1 MKYTSII
8 VIVLVMISGLVSCNS
23 QRSKE
28 IKAEWKL
35 VWEEDFD
42 GSDIDYT
49 VWSKIPRGKSDW
61 NNYMSD
67 YDSLYEVANGNLI
80 LRGIVNNVLPND
92 TAPFITGGV
101 YTKDK
106 IVFGE
111 GRL

>member
-23 QRSKE
+23 QRPKE
-28 IKAEWKL
+28 IKAEWQL
-35 VWEEDFD
+35 VWEEDFN
-42 GSDIDYT
+42 GSDIDYS

-80 LRGIVNNVLPND
+80 LRGIEHKHTRQNLENIN
-92 TAPFITGGV
+92 
-101 YTKDK
+101 K
-106 IVFGE
+106 IPKTFKI
-111 GRL
+111 